1 MKASFAGDGAAD
13 SLRGNGGAISLVPQV
28 LRRPPAA
35 AAMIRS
41 PTSRLSE
48 GRGGTHSEA
57 TGFAFVR
64 VADVTEM
71 GGNVSSNRALSFIVH
86 LKYVEGYGICRNTY
100 YVASFDVLKVSF

>member
-35 AAMIRS
+35 ATIRS
-41 PTSRLSE
+41 PTSCLSE

-86 LKYVEGYGICRNTY
+86 LQVEGYGIRGNTY

>member
-1 MKASFAGDGAAD
+1 MAQPTAS
-13 SLRGNGGAISLVPQV
+13 GNRGAISLVPQV

-35 AAMIRS
+35 ATIRS